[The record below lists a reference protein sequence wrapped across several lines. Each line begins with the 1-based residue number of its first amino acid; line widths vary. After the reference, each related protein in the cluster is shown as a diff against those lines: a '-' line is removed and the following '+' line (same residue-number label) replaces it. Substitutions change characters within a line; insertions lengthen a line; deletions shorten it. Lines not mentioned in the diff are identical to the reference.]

1 MMGHQKFSAPNT
13 KLMQVGK
20 KKRKAK
26 SAKAKAKAKEKK
38 RHKAHSRGKRQK
50 IEEEEPGY
58 VPDIPCPWK
67 TYGCPI
73 TLPLSD
79 LSSHLNKY
87 LAEHLAI
94 VDRAFERQREQLT
107 PRNPTLV
114 SPPLKPSVPDPPGSG
129 NGSSGSRILVKN
141 EGLDLELSRT
151 STASSA
157 PSTDTKELKV
167 KEEQKEPETI
177 LTPAPVHPAP
187 KPPRFTIRILTAITD
202 AIISNAIMSNA
213 TLSTPDEERYHV
225 EPFESPYNSTS
236 FIMAQRGRSPFWSGP
251 PEPRVPGMATPVNEL
266 FTANS
271 AHSFDQYGTH
281 TAADPE
287 QLYGEFMDSP
297 IRPDDERSSPSS
309 NHTLSPL
316 GSTSPR
322 SSHDPLSPRDTLSPA
337 STPKTPIAAAPLGL
351 TSSDTPLE
359 QSSRTDTSIPV
370 TNSTTDTS
378 IPGTNST
385 DTSIPGTNSTTVQ
398 AVT

>member
-1 MMGHQKFSAPNT
+1 MMGHKFSAPNT
-13 KLMQVGK
+13 KLVQVGK

-67 TYGCPI
+67 KYGCPI

-107 PRNPTLV
+107 PSRNPIV

-129 NGSSGSRILVKN
+129 NGSSGSSILVKN
-141 EGLDLELSRT
+141 EGLDLELSRKS
-151 STASSA
+151 STESSA
-157 PSTDTKELKV
+157 TPTEEEPKIKI
-167 KEEQKEPETI
+167 KEEQKEPEFPIPGTG
-177 LTPAPVHPAP
+177 LPPL
-187 KPPRFTIRILTAITD
+187 KPPRFTIRILTPITD
-202 AIISNAIMSNA
+202 AV
-213 TLSTPDEERYHV
+213 STPEEERQ
-225 EPFESPYNSTS
+225 PFETPYNSTS
-236 FIMAQRGRSPFWSGP
+236 FIMNQREQSPFWSGP

-266 FTANS
+266 FAANS

-281 TAADPE
+281 TTTVDDPE

-297 IRPDDERSSPSS
+297 IRPDDDRPSPFSRP
-309 NHTLSPL
+309 NISPL
-316 GSTSPR
+316 PRLSDPFSP
-322 SSHDPLSPRDTLSPA
+322 LDTVSPA
-337 STPKTPIAAAPLGL
+337 STPKTPIAAAPFGVP
-351 TSSDTPLE
+351 SSDSTLGT
-359 QSSRTDTSIPV
+359 SNLTDTNSIPV
-370 TNSTTDTS
+370 TNST
-378 IPGTNST
+378 P
-385 DTSIPGTNSTTVQ
+385 VQ
-398 AVT
+398 AVS